1 MDDAPSADQEPPS
14 VRRRRGFRPDPPV
27 RTRSDGG
34 KGQGH
39 RSAGRR
45 DRPRQDD
52 YVRQVCAVLR
62 YDAFRLEECSALGQL
77 PAVQALARRLQRS
90 VFPTGTAIRTLMDR
104 AVCEVEMVAM
114 NQRDTTSRRIAY
126 FLELWYRE
134 GEPVTLVADAMELSR
149 SHVAHSIQKRALEL
163 VARRF
168 LELAG
173 RVEVP
178 A

>member
-1 MDDAPSADQEPPS
+1 MEESPASSKEPPS
-14 VRRRRGFRPDPPV
+14 RRTQRSSVARRGRP
-27 RTRSDGG
+27 S
-34 KGQGH
+34 
-39 RSAGRR
+39 
-45 DRPRQDD
+45 QDD
-52 YVRQVCAVLR
+52 YVRRVCTVLR
-62 YDAFRLEECSALGQL
+62 YDAFRLEECTALGQL

-104 AVCEVEMVAM
+104 AVGEVEMVAM

-126 FLELWYRE
+126 FLELWYRQ

-149 SHVAHSIQKRALEL
+149 SHVAHYIQKRALEL